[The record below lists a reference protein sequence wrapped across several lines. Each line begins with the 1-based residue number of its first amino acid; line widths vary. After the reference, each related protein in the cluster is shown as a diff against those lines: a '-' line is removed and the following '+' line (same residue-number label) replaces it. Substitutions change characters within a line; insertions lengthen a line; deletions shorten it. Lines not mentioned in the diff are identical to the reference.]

1 MTLHLPIVVWP
12 EDDEAFQSWIRR
24 YCCRLRVS
32 PSVLYK
38 AFGLTPKETS
48 LVATS
53 HGFGLPAAI
62 TAKLTVATGIP
73 AQTLRDTTFDRY
85 ERVPSLEFDQ
95 VHRVRR
101 LRGWIKGTHTR
112 FCIQCLLE
120 SGGVFQLK
128 WQLGW
133 TFACVK
139 HSAVL
144 TDWCW
149 SCKGPV
155 SVAPP
160 RLQKSPMPFICYR
173 QLNQKEDAPRVL
185 CKADI
190 TAGSFEPLEAQ
201 NPIIDA
207 QIFVDA
213 LFEQRDSPE
222 AAANIS
228 DLRATCVGLLGI
240 RDRSA
245 LERGANLAPGSLAG
259 LEPETSR
266 TGAVVPGDA
275 LFFGALVTAAKALM
289 IHDDAETYF
298 ELRELLYGGG
308 AHSSPLRVRSWW
320 KDGPS
325 ELIQNFGGSDFTK
338 RRAAHAMNRDLTA
351 RQRISFGT
359 ALPPSD
365 VVTNPDAELP
375 ESLWNEWLF
384 ALDPGGSHTPD
395 AIRRTLN
402 MTLRSYGQTRSP
414 RRAQPA
420 QGRPSVRGGGIGLV
434 GQVLITNEDG
444 EGDFIEAIAR
454 LIEYAAIHPPQLDY
468 RSRRRLIDPAN
479 RAFLSKSHWEALA
492 NSVGA
497 SAALTRQYEMA
508 RAFMFERV
516 TGSDYPRR
524 LIADPHEG
532 KLRRQAMSSFVLQLT
547 SDALAQ
553 MDRYLAVVL
562 EASGRPAPVVEVPPV
577 TLLPG
582 RLRLR
587 GTVDDVDLTQL
598 HAAVLDGQ
606 RSLKSLASVARIRPR
621 DVALVLASH
630 PPVGPAPDGP
640 TVDWQQIR
648 ADLRSLRVGE
658 RRLRR

>member
-12 EDDEAFQSWIRR
+12 EDGESFQSWIRR
-24 YCCRLRVS
+24 YCARLRVS
-32 PSVLYK
+32 PTVLYK
-38 AFGLTPKETS
+38 AFGLTSKETS
-48 LVATS
+48 LVASS
-53 HGFGLPAAI
+53 HGFGLPAAVV
-62 TAKLTVATGIP
+62 AKLTVATRIP
-73 AQTLRDTTFDRY
+73 ASVLRDTTFDRY

-112 FCIQCLLE
+112 FCRQCLAE

-139 HSAVL
+139 HNAVL

-149 SCKGPV
+149 SCQGPV
-155 SVAPP
+155 AVAPP
-160 RLQKSPMPFICYR
+160 RLQKSPRPFVCYR
-173 QLNQKEDAPRVL
+173 HLSQKSDKSRVV
-185 CKADI
+185 CKADV
-190 TAGSFEPLEAQ
+190 TAGEIEPLSVQ
-201 NPIIDA
+201 DPVIDA

-222 AAANIS
+222 AAANLS
-228 DLRATCVGLLGI
+228 DLRAICVGLLDI
-240 RDRSA
+240 RNRSA
-245 LERGANLAPGSLAG
+245 LERSAGLEPGTLAG

-289 IHDDAETYF
+289 LGDDTGVYA

-308 AHSSPLRVRSWW
+308 SQGSPLRVRAWW

-325 ELIQNFGGSDFTK
+325 ELIDNFGGSEFTK
-338 RRAAHAMNRDLTA
+338 RRVAHAIDRDLTA
-351 RQRISFGT
+351 RQRISLGT
-359 ALPPSD
+359 ALAPSD
-365 VVTNPDAELP
+365 TITDPDVELP
-375 ESLWNEWLF
+375 ESLWDEWLF
-384 ALDPGGSHTPD
+384 ALDPGGKHTPD
-395 AIRRTLN
+395 AVRRTLN
-402 MTLRSYGQTRSP
+402 MTLRAYGQARTP
-414 RRAQPA
+414 RRAEPA
-420 QGRPSVRGGGIGLV
+420 QGRPSARGGVGLV
-434 GQVLITNEDG
+434 GEVLITNE
-444 EGDFIEAIAR
+444 ESAGDFIEAIAR
-454 LIEYAAIHPPQLDY
+454 LIEFAGTHPPQLDY
-468 RSRRRLIDPAN
+468 RSRRRLIDPTN
-479 RAFLSKSHWEALA
+479 RKFLPKSHWEALA
-492 NSVGA
+492 HSVGA

-524 LIADPHEG
+524 LIADLHDG
-532 KLRRQAMSSFVLQLT
+532 KRTRPVMSHFVLLLT
-547 SDALAQ
+547 SEVLAQ
-553 MDRYLAVVL
+553 MDRYLAAVL
-562 EASGRPAPVVEVPPV
+562 EASGHPAPVREMPPV
-577 TLLPG
+577 TLMPG

-606 RSLKSLASVARIRPR
+606 RVLSRLASVARIRPR

-630 PPVGPAPDGP
+630 PPSARAPDGP
-640 TVDWQQIR
+640 SVDWQQIQG
-648 ADLRSLRVGE
+648 DLQSLRVGD
-658 RRLRR
+658 RPLRR

>member
-12 EDDEAFQSWIRR
+12 EDGESFQSWIRR

-38 AFGLTPKETS
+38 AFGLTPRETS

-53 HGFGLPAAI
+53 HGFGLPAAV

-73 AQTLRDTTFDRY
+73 VEALRDTTFDRY

-112 FCIQCLLE
+112 FCKECLAD
-120 SGGVFQLK
+120 SGGVYQLR

-133 TFACVK
+133 TFACVT

-149 SCKGPV
+149 SCRGPV
-155 SVAPP
+155 AVAPP
-160 RLQKSPMPFICYR
+160 RLQKSPNPFLCYR
-173 QLNQKEDAPRVL
+173 PLNNKNSARRVR
-185 CKADI
+185 CKADV
-190 TAGSFEPLEAQ
+190 TAGEFEPLNPQ
-201 NPIIDA
+201 HPIIDA

-213 LFEQRDSPE
+213 LFEQHDSSE

-228 DLRATCVGLLGI
+228 DLRATCVGLLDI
-240 RDRSA
+240 KDRSA
-245 LERGANLAPGSLAG
+245 LERSAGLPPGTLAG

-289 IHDDAETYF
+289 LGDDTGTYA

-308 AHSSPLRVRSWW
+308 AHSSPLRARTWW

-325 ELIQNFGGSDFTK
+325 ELIENFGGSEFTR
-338 RRAAHAMNRDLTA
+338 RRAAHAMNHDVTA

-359 ALPPSD
+359 ALPPSGI
-365 VVTNPDAELP
+365 VTNPDVDLP
-375 ESLWNEWLF
+375 ESLWDEWLF

-402 MTLRSYGQTRSP
+402 MTLRTYGRSLTP
-414 RRAQPA
+414 RRSEPA
-420 QGRPSVRGGGIGLV
+420 QGRPSARGGTGLV
-434 GQVLITNEDG
+434 GKVLITNETG
-444 EGDFIEAIAR
+444 NGDFVEAIAR
-454 LIEYAAIHPPQLDY
+454 LIEHSGSHPPQLDY
-468 RSRRRLIDPAN
+468 PTRRRIIDPRN
-479 RAFLSKSHWEALA
+479 RAFLPKEHWTMLA
-492 NSVGA
+492 ESAGA
-497 SAALTRQYEMA
+497 TAAVAAQYEMA

-524 LIADPHEG
+524 LIADLHDG
-532 KLRRQAMSSFVLQLT
+532 KRSRPVMTHFVLLLT
-547 SDALAQ
+547 AELLER
-553 MDRYLAVVL
+553 MDRYLEVVL
-562 EASGRPAPVVEVPPV
+562 EESGHPAPVRETPPV
-577 TLLPG
+577 TLLPA
-582 RLRLR
+582 RLRLK
-587 GTVDDVDLTQL
+587 GTVDDVDTTEL
-598 HAAVLDGQ
+598 HLLVLSGE
-606 RSLKSLASVARIRPR
+606 RALHRLASSARIRPR
-621 DVALVLASH
+621 DVSLVIASH
-630 PPVGPAPDGP
+630 PPRKASKGQPVE
-640 TVDWQQIR
+640 WKRIR
-648 ADLRSLRVGE
+648 DDLRRAWFSS
-658 RRLRR
+658 

>member
-1 MTLHLPIVVWP
+1 VTLHLPIVVWP
-12 EDDEAFQSWIRR
+12 EDGESFQSWIRR

-38 AFGLTPKETS
+38 AFGLTPRETS

-53 HGFGLPAAI
+53 HGFGLPAAV

-73 AQTLRDTTFDRY
+73 LEALRDTTFDRY

-112 FCIQCLLE
+112 FCMQCLAD
-120 SGGVFQLK
+120 SGGVYQLR

-149 SCKGPV
+149 SCQGPV
-155 SVAPP
+155 AVAPP
-160 RLQKSPMPFICYR
+160 RLQKSPSPFRCYR
-173 QLNQKEDAPRVL
+173 PLNSNNSARGVL

-190 TAGSFEPLEAQ
+190 TAGEFEPLAAQ

-213 LFEQRDSPE
+213 LFEQHSSPE

-228 DLRATCVGLLGI
+228 DLRATCVGLLDI
-240 RDRSA
+240 KDRAA
-245 LERGANLAPGSLAG
+245 LERSAGLPPGTLAG

-275 LFFGALVTAAKALM
+275 LFFGALVSAAKALM
-289 IHDDAETYF
+289 LADDTGTYA
-298 ELRELLYGGG
+298 ELRELLYGSG
-308 AHSSPLRVRSWW
+308 AHSSPLRARTWW

-325 ELIQNFGGSDFTK
+325 ELITNFGGSEFTK
-338 RRAAHAMNRDLTA
+338 RRAAHAMNRDVTA

-365 VVTNPDAELP
+365 ILTKPDVDLP
-375 ESLWNEWLF
+375 ESLWDEWLF

-402 MTLRSYGQTRSP
+402 MTLRTYGQSLVP
-414 RRAQPA
+414 RRGEPA
-420 QGRPSVRGGGIGLV
+420 HGRPSARGGTGLV
-434 GQVLITNEDG
+434 GKVLITNETG
-444 EGDFIEAIAR
+444 SGDFVEAIAR
-454 LIEYAAIHPPQLDY
+454 LIEHSGSHPPQLDY
-468 RSRRRLIDPAN
+468 PTRRRIIDPRN
-479 RAFLSKSHWEALA
+479 RAFLPKEHWVMLA
-492 NSVGA
+492 ESAGA
-497 SAALTRQYEMA
+497 NAAVTARYEMA

-524 LIADPHEG
+524 LIADLHDG
-532 KLRRQAMSSFVLQLT
+532 KRSRPVMTHFVLLLT
-547 SDALAQ
+547 AELLDRI
-553 MDRYLAVVL
+553 DRYLEVVL
-562 EASGRPAPVVEVPPV
+562 EESGYPAPVREVPPV

-582 RLRLR
+582 RLRLK
-587 GTVDDVDLTQL
+587 GTVDEVDTTQL
-598 HAAVLDGQ
+598 HALVLSGE
-606 RSLKSLASVARIRPR
+606 RALHRLASSARIRPR
-621 DVALVLASH
+621 DVSLVVASR
-630 PPVGPAPDGP
+630 PPRSTATPGEA
-640 TVDWQQIR
+640 VDWKSIR
-648 ADLRSLRVGE
+648 AELRE
-658 RRLRR
+658 TWFD

>member
-12 EDDEAFQSWIRR
+12 EDGEAFQSWIRR

-73 AQTLRDTTFDRY
+73 AQVLRDTTFDRY

-112 FCIQCLLE
+112 FCMQCLAE

-133 TFACVK
+133 TFACVT

-155 SVAPP
+155 SIAPP
-160 RLQKSPMPFICYR
+160 RLQKSPGPFICYR
-173 QLNQKEDAPRVL
+173 HLNQKKDAPRVL

-190 TAGSFEPLEAQ
+190 TAGTFEPLTAQ

-213 LFEQRDSPE
+213 LFEQHDSLE

-228 DLRATCVGLLGI
+228 DLRAICVGLLDI
-240 RDRSA
+240 KDRSA
-245 LERGANLAPGSLAG
+245 LERGAGLPLGSLAG

-275 LFFGALVTAAKALM
+275 LFFGALVNAAKALM
-289 IHDDAETYF
+289 IGDDAETYS

-308 AHSSPLRVRSWW
+308 AHSSPLRVRAWW
-320 KDGPS
+320 KEGPS
-325 ELIQNFGGSDFTK
+325 ELIENFGGSDFTK

-365 VVTNPDAELP
+365 AATNPDVELP

-384 ALDPGGSHTPD
+384 ALDPGGRHTPD

-402 MTLRSYGQTRSP
+402 MTLRSYGQARTP

-454 LIEYAAIHPPQLDY
+454 LIEFAGIHPPQLDY
-468 RSRRRLIDPAN
+468 RSRRRLIDPTN
-479 RAFLSKSHWEALA
+479 RTFLPKPHWEALA
-492 NSVGA
+492 HSVRA

-524 LIADPHEG
+524 LIADLHDG
-532 KLRRQAMSSFVLQLT
+532 KRSRPIMSNFVLLLT
-547 SDALAQ
+547 DNILVEI
-553 MDRYLAVVL
+553 DRYLSTVL
-562 EASGRPAPVVEVPPV
+562 DVAGHPAPVREMPPV

-587 GTVDDVDLTQL
+587 GTVEDVDLTQL

-606 RSLKSLASVARIRPR
+606 RSLKSLASIAHIRPR

-630 PPVGPAPDGP
+630 PPRAQQSEGPS
-640 TVDWQQIR
+640 VDWKRIR
-648 ADLRSLRVGE
+648 DDLRHP
-658 RRLRR
+658 

>member
-12 EDDEAFQSWIRR
+12 EDGESFQSWIRR

-38 AFGLTPKETS
+38 AFGLTSRETS

-62 TAKLTVATGIP
+62 TLKLTIATGIP
-73 AQTLRDTTFDRY
+73 GEVLRDTTFDRY

-112 FCIQCLLE
+112 FCMQCLAE

-133 TFACVK
+133 TFACVQ
-139 HSAVL
+139 HSATL

-160 RLQKSPMPFICYR
+160 RLQKSPRPFVCYR
-173 QLNQKEDAPRVL
+173 HLNQKKDAPRVL

-190 TAGSFEPLEAQ
+190 TAGTFEPLTRQ

-213 LFEQRDSPE
+213 LFEQHNSPE

-228 DLRATCVGLLGI
+228 DLRATCVGLLDI

-245 LERGANLAPGSLAG
+245 LERGAGLPPGSLAG

-289 IHDDAETYF
+289 IGDDAEIYS

-308 AHSSPLRVRSWW
+308 AHSSPLRVRAWW

-325 ELIQNFGGSDFTK
+325 ELIENFGGSDFTK

-359 ALPPSD
+359 ALPPSG
-365 VVTNPDAELP
+365 VVTNSDAELP
-375 ESLWNEWLF
+375 ESLWDEWLF
-384 ALDPGGSHTPD
+384 ALDPGGRHTPD

-402 MTLRSYGQTRSP
+402 MTLRSYGQARTP

-420 QGRPSVRGGGIGLV
+420 QGRPSVRGGGIGMV

-454 LIEYAAIHPPQLDY
+454 LIEYAGTHPPQLDY
-468 RSRRRLIDPAN
+468 RSRRRLIDPTN
-479 RAFLSKSHWEALA
+479 QNFLPKLHWEALA
-492 NSVGA
+492 HSVGA

-524 LIADPHEG
+524 LIADLHDG
-532 KLRRQAMSSFVLQLT
+532 KRTRPVMSNFILLLT
-547 SDALAQ
+547 SEVLAQ
-553 MDRYLAVVL
+553 MDRYLAAVL
-562 EASGRPAPVVEVPPV
+562 EASGHPAPVREMPPV

-587 GTVDDVDLTQL
+587 GTIDDVDLTQL

-630 PPVGPAPDGP
+630 PPRAQISEGPS
-640 TVDWQQIR
+640 VDWQQIR
-648 ADLRSLRVGE
+648 TDL
-658 RRLRR
+658 